1 MEANELQLQLFNHL
15 KERLPQHLSLVD
27 GLCDLLELSP
37 DSVYRRI
44 RGEKPI
50 TLNELKRICE
60 HYHFSIDQLLQL
72 ENETVLFQAPGVTS
86 PTGEHV
92 DYLKGMLQQFKYF
105 NSFKSKEIHY
115 LCKDVPFWYF
125 YLFPEMAAFKTFF
138 WSRTI
143 NNHPALAHKKF
154 SLSEFPYHDCYHIG
168 QQLLH
173 EFNEIPSIELWNLES
188 INSTVNQVG
197 YYKDAGMFTNREDFD
212 AVVASFLRVLDHLQE
227 QAEKGVKF
235 IPGATDVGHRAPVQ
249 FYVNELIL
257 GNNTI
262 LINLDNQR
270 ISTVTYSVLSYLMT
284 KDNRF
289 ADKAYATFNTLLS
302 RSTLISRT
310 GEKDRNRFFNVLRDK
325 VDVLKNSNYR

>member
-15 KERLPQHLSLVD
+15 KESLPQHLSLVD
-27 GLCDLLELSP
+27 GLCELLDLSP

-86 PTGEHV
+86 IHGEHY
-92 DYLKGMLQQFKYF
+92 DYLEGMLQQFKYF
-105 NSFKSKEIHY
+105 NSFKTKEIQY

-143 NNHPALAHKKF
+143 NNHPSLANKKF
-154 SLSEFPYHDCYHIG
+154 SLHEFPFHDCYLLG

-188 INSTVNQVG
+188 INSTINQVA
-197 YYKDAGMFTNREDFD
+197 YYKDAGLFGNRDDFE
-212 AVVASFLRVLDHLQE
+212 AVVASFLRVIDHLQV
-227 QAEKGVKF
+227 QAENGVKF
-235 IPGATDVGHRAPVQ
+235 IPGTSDVGYRAPLH

-262 LINLDNQR
+262 LISLDNQR

-284 KDNRF
+284 KDERF
-289 ADKAYATFNTLLS
+289 AGKAYATFNTLLS
-302 RSTLISRT
+302 RATLISKT
-310 GEKDRNRFFNVLRDK
+310 GEKDRNRFFNALRDK
-325 VDVLKNSNYR
+325 VDVLRTPVHR